1 MGFTLENIVPWGRS
15 YAEYVAMFALSGDD
29 LRRCILGCGDGP
41 AAFNAQLTGQ
51 GGRIVSVDPLY
62 AFDAEQIR
70 DRIVATCETVLD
82 QARQNRDDYVWDVIP
97 SVEALGRMRMV
108 AMETFLADFVA
119 GRGAGRYVAGEL
131 PSLPFASGSFDL
143 ALCSHFLF
151 LYSSQL
157 SPAFHLQA
165 IREMLRVAR
174 EVRVFPLLT
183 LEGQPSSHVAPVTAE
198 LKWEGFRV
206 EHRRVP
212 YEFQHG
218 GNEMLV
224 FRPG

>member
-1 MGFTLENIVPWGRS
+1 MGFNLENIVPWGRS
-15 YAEYVAMFALSGDD
+15 YAEYVAMFALSRVE
-29 LRRCILGCGDGP
+29 LQRRILGCGDGP
-41 AAFNAQLTGQ
+41 AAFNAELAEQ
-51 GGRIVSVDPLY
+51 GGRVVSVDPLY

-70 DRIVATCETVLD
+70 RRIAATCETVLD

-97 SVEALGRMRMV
+97 SVEALGRMRMA
-108 AMETFLADFVA
+108 AMDAFLADFAA

-131 PSLPFASGSFDL
+131 PSLPFASDSFDL

-165 IREMLRVAR
+165 IREMRRVAR
-174 EVRVFPLLT
+174 EVRIFPLLT
-183 LEGQPSSHVAPVTAE
+183 LDGKPSPHVAPVTAE
-198 LKWEGFRV
+198 LTREGFRV

-212 YEFQHG
+212 YEFQRG
-218 GNEMLV
+218 GTEMLV
-224 FRPG
+224 IRPG

>member
-108 AMETFLADFVA
+108 AAQSSGPGIAWETS
-119 GRGAGRYVAGEL
+119 GAGFR
-131 PSLPFASGSFDL
+131 
-143 ALCSHFLF
+143 
-151 LYSSQL
+151 
-157 SPAFHLQA
+157 
-165 IREMLRVAR
+165 M
-174 EVRVFPLLT
+174 PL
-183 LEGQPSSHVAPVTAE
+183 
-198 LKWEGFRV
+198 
-206 EHRRVP
+206 
-212 YEFQHG
+212 
-218 GNEMLV
+218 
-224 FRPG
+224 